1 MLKAKKSRLLAIILA
16 AVIAA
21 SALAVSL
28 GSTFAAKNPVLGD
41 FTEQPNAYRTVAVG
55 ATRDYVVSGASYAVS
70 SNTGIATVPNNSN
83 LFGLP
88 IPVTGVKAGIAAIS
102 AGTTEALV
110 ASANF
115 QVFDDSKLTAY
126 SIKNGGEVYLS
137 APGKTALRANYITTT
152 PSNAA
157 ADIKWK
163 SLQEGVATVDRNTG
177 TITAVSKGAAVVVG
191 EFTDKWGVE
200 RDLHILVGVAISLG
214 GGDENNPNLA
224 DLMEWIAKGE
234 AILGLPDNP
243 YTTESLQNLQNA
255 VNGGKNVVDM
265 PAPTDQQV
273 KDAVDAIK
281 GAINGL
287 AKKPT
292 GAGDVI
298 GPDAEGNYYRP
309 VGDPPNV
316 YEIVNPDGSLKHPRK
331 YVYNTGDPTKGGN
344 RPAHPSG
351 GFFWVEDPAG
361 SNIWKKV
368 GGNGY
373 LVDSPALWGG
383 PDGAPGGGD
392 DKEAIQMNDGSYW
405 VHIGQNVWRK
415 VNKLQL
421 GLPTGGGPSEDPTYT
436 PGTPVYEHTDGKF
449 YIGPL
454 GPDSDGKTYY
464 YGDSRGPLGNGKV
477 MSTANSQHVTDDK
490 FYLVNGEMVVVVPV
504 DPNGIKNVTVSPDS
518 ATVAKGGTQAFTA
531 IVYKNNGAQDSAG
544 VNWSVNSTLSNVS
557 AAGVLS
563 VAASETATSLT
574 VTATSKTDASIKG
587 TATVAVL
594 GGGGGTGDPEVST
607 GGRELTTG
615 QTGDNVNWVEIAT
628 WGGYSLILRSAP
640 IKGETCFNKTV
651 HDRSYANSLL
661 REVINNWF
669 DNTLPSNAPIR
680 NYTMRNDAKDT
691 CGNLFTVSGF
701 SKPSNEKR
709 PYGIDTAFAMS
720 YGESAKFCSTQYWA
734 PYQTNSSQAAKNNFS
749 KIDAAQTWLRSPGEA
764 YSGTTGATVGA
775 LWSDGRCNRGYIEY
789 WYTGTSSYWVFN
801 RSQALPALWVESAI
815 FNS

>member
-1 MLKAKKSRLLAIILA
+1 MKTKQRLLSKKAR
-16 AVIAA
+16 IAA
-21 SALAVSL
+21 AIVAAALVVTSLAVGL
-28 GSTFAAKNPVLGD
+28 TSTFAAKADITVDL
-41 FTEQPNAYRTVAVG
+41 TQQPNEHPAVAVG
-55 ATRDYVVSGASYAVS
+55 ATAERSITGAAYATS
-70 SNTGIATVPNNSN
+70 SDTETATTP
-83 LFGLP
+83 GGK
-88 IPVTGVKAGIAAIS
+88 IKGQPVRITGVKAGVAVISVGSTAGLVRGMPYQIFNNNNIS
-102 AGTTEALV
+102 AYTLKKA
-110 ASANF
+110 
-115 QVFDDSKLTAY
+115 
-126 SIKNGGEVYLS
+126 GEVYLS
-137 APGKTALRANYITTT
+137 APGKTVLRANYITTT
-152 PSNAA
+152 PSSAA

-177 TITAVSKGAAVVVG
+177 AITAVSKGAAVIVG
-191 EFTDKWGVE
+191 EFTDKWGIE
-200 RDLHILVGVAISLG
+200 RDLHILVGVATSLG

-255 VNGGKNVVDM
+255 VNGGKGVVDM

-344 RPAHPSG
+344 RPAQPSG
-351 GFFWVEDPAG
+351 GFYWVEDPAG

-405 VHIGQNVWRK
+405 AHIGQNIWRK

-421 GLPTGGGPSEDPTYT
+421 GLPTGGGSSEDPTYT

-490 FYLVNGEMVVVVPV
+490 FYLVDGEMVPVVPV
-504 DPNGIKNVTVSPDS
+504 DPNGIKNVTVSPES
-518 ATVAKGGTQAFTA
+518 ATVTKGGTQAFTA
-531 IVYKNNGAQDSAG
+531 TVFKNNGTQDSAG
-544 VNWSVNSTLSNVS
+544 VNWSVNSSLSSIS

-574 VTATSKTDASIKG
+574 VTATSKTDGTIKG
-587 TATVAVL
+587 TATVAISQQPSIPGL
-594 GGGGGTGDPEVST
+594 DANQPAIGGTVKIDNNDWLVVRRAAIGSENFVYLLSKTSQGYGQNFHGASSNYEGSSLQGRMTAKFSGT
-607 GGRELTTG
+607 GFPTIKQIAVVPTLGTHSSGTATSEPTATLASAAG
-615 QTGDNVNWVEIAT
+615 QTKDIFFAPSLKDALDNRTV
-628 WGGYSLILRSAP
+628 
-640 IKGETCFNKTV
+640 FNSV
-651 HDRSYANSLL
+651 LL
-661 REVINNWF
+661 AY
-669 DNTLPSNAPIR
+669 P
-680 NYTMRNDAKDT
+680 
-691 CGNLFTVSGF
+691 
-701 SKPSNEKR
+701 KR
-709 PYGIDTAFAMS
+709 F
-720 YGESAKFCSTQYWA
+720 
-734 PYQTNSSQAAKNNFS
+734 
-749 KIDAAQTWLRSPGEA
+749 WLR
-764 YSGTTGATVGA
+764 
-775 LWSDGRCNRGYIEY
+775 
-789 WYTGTSSYWVFN
+789 TSSSPSEAWDWLGSEDRQASANILGTNIDDMIGVWVKI
-801 RSQALPALWVESAI
+801 A
-815 FNS
+815 